1 MQALDDALHSLGH
14 PMDADG
20 PRCACILA
28 GKRAPEM
35 ATGRWKELMCEL
47 VEELRPQVLMDT
59 LSLPEQDQ
67 ESILNDFEHGV
78 SYVQMVLD
86 IKLAHWTELPWQ
98 LCALATDVTAD
109 RPETAKR
116 ILNTF
121 EKLPQT
127 EGAHHGIT
135 WRFMRP
141 GGELRE
147 QLRRLADDPS
157 ARLEDLP
164 ELLYEA

>member
-1 MQALDDALHSLGH
+1 MRTVH
-14 PMDADG
+14 DG
-20 PRCACILA
+20 ACILA

-35 ATGRWKELMCEL
+35 ATGRWKELMGEL

-59 LSLPEQDQ
+59 LALPEQDQ

-98 LCALATDVTAD
+98 LCALATDVPGD
-109 RPETAKR
+109 RPEAAKR

-135 WRFMRP
+135 WRFLRP

-147 QLRRLADDPS
+147 QLHSLADDPS
-157 ARLEDLP
+157 ARLEELP
-164 ELLYEA
+164 ELLYEALS

>member
-1 MQALDDALHSLGH
+1 MQALDDALHSFGH

-127 EGAHHGIT
+127 DGIT